1 MNRGEP
7 QSRPTR
13 RGRSRGIAAVLL
25 SAALAGPGPAA
36 AQSPGFPPADRD
48 RLQRLC
54 RVAGAAAPSS
64 VALAIA
70 GTAVREHES
79 FGGHVIGPGGA
90 LVRFGAVEADAMRD
104 EPAGRGVPWRQV
116 MRYWETLG
124 ALGEGPLQVRRIPRL
139 QEDAGASGAGDLVP
153 LADLLTR
160 LRGATLSEAER
171 EALGQAAFRA
181 AASDIPWSAA
191 FVSHVVLTAGVS
203 RLRFQAA
210 MAHLDYV
217 AEAARRSRDEAQGLT
232 TGAFYRACDPRTTPL
247 RPGDLLCLHRHT
259 GPGDFAALV
268 PALAAGERPVWNLH
282 CDVVV
287 AVDGRRR
294 LATVIGGNVLQSVA
308 RRDLRIDTRGTLAR
322 PRRASACPAEGRIGP
337 LCNPEGAP
345 WFVVLQATDPADP

>member
-25 SAALAGPGPAA
+25 SAALAGPGPTA

-232 TGAFYRACDPRTTPL
+232 AGAFYRACDPRTTPL

-308 RRDLRIDTRGTLAR
+308 RRDLRIDTRGALAR

>member
-1 MNRGEP
+1 MNQGEAR
-7 QSRPTR
+7 SRPPPP
-13 RGRSRGIAAVLL
+13 GRSRVIAAVLIA
-25 SAALAGPGPAA
+25 AALAGPGPAG
-36 AQSPGFPPADRD
+36 AQAPGVLTADRD

-54 RVAGAAAPSS
+54 RATGATPPSAA
-64 VALAIA
+64 ALAIA
-70 GTAVREHES
+70 GTAVREHEA
-79 FGGHVIGPGGA
+79 FGGHVIGAGGA

-124 ALGEGPLQVRRIPRL
+124 ALADGPLQVRRIPRL
-139 QEDAGASGAGDLVP
+139 TEDAGAPGAGDLVP
-153 LADLLTR
+153 LADLLAR
-160 LRGATLSEAER
+160 LRGTTLPEAER
-171 EALGQAAFRA
+171 EALAQAAFRA

-191 FVSHVVLTAGVS
+191 FVSHVVVTAGVS

-232 TGAFYRACDPRTTPL
+232 AGAFYRACDPRTTRL
-247 RPGDLLCLHRHT
+247 RPGDLLCLHRHE
-259 GPGDFAALV
+259 GPGDFSALV

-308 RRDLRIDTRGTLAR
+308 RRDLRIDARGALAR
-322 PRRASACPAEGRIGP
+322 PRRGSTCPAEGRTGP
-337 LCNPEGAP
+337 LCNPEAAP
-345 WFVVLQATDPADP
+345 WFVVLQASDPAEP

>member
-1 MNRGEP
+1 MNPRDA
-7 QSRPTR
+7 SCRPTPP
-13 RGRSRGIAAVLL
+13 GRSRGIAAVLL
-25 SAALAGPGPAA
+25 AVALAGPVPVG
-36 AQSPGFPPADRD
+36 AQTTGFPPADRT
-48 RLQRLC
+48 RLDRLC
-54 RVAGAAAPSS
+54 RAAGASPPSPA
-64 VALAIA
+64 ALAIA
-70 GTAVREHES
+70 GTAVREHEA

-90 LVRFGAVEADAMRD
+90 LLRFGAVEGDAMRD

-124 ALGEGPLQVRRIPRL
+124 SLGEGPLQVRRIPRL
-139 QEDAGASGAGDLVP
+139 AEDAGASGAGDLVP
-153 LADLLTR
+153 LADLLAR

-171 EALGQAAFRA
+171 EALAQAAFRA

-191 FVSHVVLTAGVS
+191 FVSHVVVTAGVS
-203 RLRFQAA
+203 RLRFTAA

-232 TGAFYRACDPRTTPL
+232 AGAFYRACDPQVAPL
-247 RPGDLLCLHRHT
+247 RPGDLLCLHRHA
-259 GPGDFAALV
+259 GPGDFAAQV

-287 AVDGRRR
+287 AVDKRRR

-308 RRDLRIDTRGTLAR
+308 RRDLRTDARGLLAR
-322 PRRASACPAEGRIGP
+322 PRRPSPCPAEGRTGP
-337 LCNPEGAP
+337 LCNPEAAP